1 MQKYDYLNR
10 LINTGCVAVVRGDD
24 ADEAVKTVDAVIAGG
39 VTGIE
44 LTFTVP
50 HAAKA
55 LDELSE
61 KYGDRED
68 VLIGAGTVLDPA
80 TARLAIIAGA
90 KFIVSP
96 SFNADVAKICNLYS
110 IPYTPGCFTPTEI
123 QTALEAGVDLV
134 KVFPGSV
141 AGPAMVKALHGPF
154 PQLAIMP
161 TGGVSLDNLETWFDA
176 GVTLVGAGSN
186 LTAAAKTG
194 DYAGVTATATKYR
207 AKLDAIRAGK

>member
-50 HAAKA
+50 HADKA

-90 KFIVSP
+90 RFIVSP
-96 SFNADVAKICNLYS
+96 SYNADVAKICNLYS

-194 DYAGVTATATKYR
+194 DYAGVTATAKKYR

>member
-10 LINTGCVAVVRGDD
+10 LIKTNCVVVVRGND
-24 ADEAVKTVDAVIAGG
+24 AAEAVKTVDAVIAGG
-39 VTGIE
+39 ITGIE

-50 HAAKA
+50 HADRV
-55 LDELSE
+55 LDQLSE
-61 KYGDRED
+61 KYGDRAD

-96 SFNADVAKICNLYS
+96 SFNADVAKICNLYAT
-110 IPYTPGCFTPTEI
+110 PYTPGCLTPTEI

-134 KVFPGSV
+134 KIFPGSV
-141 AGPAMVKALHGPF
+141 AGPAMIKALHGPF
-154 PQLAIMP
+154 PQLAVMP
-161 TGGVSLDNLETWFDA
+161 TGGVSLNNLETWFDA
-176 GVTLVGAGSN
+176 GVTLVGAGNN

-194 DYAGVTATATKYR
+194 DYAGVTATAKKYR
-207 AKLDAIRAGK
+207 AKLDAIMVSK

>member
-10 LINTGCVAVVRGDD
+10 LINTGCVAVVRGND
-24 ADEAVKTVDAVIAGG
+24 AAEAVKTVDAVIAGG

-50 HAAKA
+50 HADRA

-96 SFNADVAKICNLYS
+96 SFNADVAKICNLYA

-161 TGGVSLDNLETWFDA
+161 TGGVSLNNLETWFDA

-186 LTAAAKTG
+186 LTAAAETG
-194 DYAGVTATATKYR
+194 DYAGVTATAKKYR
-207 AKLDAIRAGK
+207 EKLDAIKVGK

>member
-50 HAAKA
+50 HADKA

-80 TARLAIIAGA
+80 TARLAIIACA

-194 DYAGVTATATKYR
+194 DYAGVTATAKKYR

>member
-50 HAAKA
+50 HADKA

-80 TARLAIIAGA
+80 TARLAIIAGT

-194 DYAGVTATATKYR
+194 DYAGVTATAKKYR